1 MPHRDTGLTA
11 SPTAMGIAS
20 NSLPIP
26 AEFNIY
32 RPRAN
37 GRPANHLRRRIAHRA
52 HPLCDPIVL
61 VGGTYAFQ
69 HVGSVRDDDYISN
82 FIRPIR
88 VYTINRWNV
97 VSAEVVCNRNPKNG
111 ACFRNV
117 QRHKFRSGY
126 GDAIL
131 SRTHMS
137 PKCSERSILAPKPL
151 LGKQIFLVRLAIC
164 PHIRVALLFCSNTGC
179 VALFFAAQRMTGT
192 ADATSSLP
200 SRKFFCRFFLVAT
213 SAFFDHGL
221 TFKSIAVSPELYTS
235 CVKSNPYGTCGA
247 ALYLPGLKAEVSR
260 AI

>member
-1 MPHRDTGLTA
+1 
-11 SPTAMGIAS
+11 MGDPPIIFAGG
-20 NSLPIP
+20 LPI
-26 AEFNIY
+26 E
-32 RPRAN
+32 
-37 GRPANHLRRRIAHRA
+37 RIH
-52 HPLCDPIVL
+52 
-61 VGGTYAFQ
+61 
-69 HVGSVRDDDYISN
+69 S
-82 FIRPIR
+82 
-88 VYTINRWNV
+88 
-97 VSAEVVCNRNPKNG
+97 
-111 ACFRNV
+111 
-117 QRHKFRSGY
+117 
-126 GDAIL
+126 AIL

-235 CVKSNPYGTCGA
+235 CVKSNPYGAFGA
-247 ALYLPGLKAEVSR
+247 ALYLLPMKGEVSR
-260 AI
+260 EF